1 MVQAT
6 FSWLGVSATV
16 NFSFLATLT
25 VVSSR
30 QFLFWKCIASK
41 QQLHHSG
48 QISCAFLPHYS
59 DSVEPECSE
68 QFFDGEKSIAVQGI
82 ASMMKPWGCPSFET
96 CYHCSVIFGCFWS
109 RFYIVILGMT
119 FFFSTNLL
127 FPIFI
132 WTFYFLFLF
141 GLSFPFSI
149 LDFCF
154 PFLFG
159 LLFPFSIW
167 TFSIWIFISF
177 FYLDFSFPFLFRFLF
192 LFLDFYFFF
201 RLLYPFWSLIS
212 LFAQIAIWSW
222 ISSKFFFLIYH
233 IVPSF

>member
-96 CYHCSVIFGCFWS
+96 CYHCSVIFGCFRS

-119 FFFSTNLL
+119 FFLVS
-127 FPIFI
+127 PI
-132 WTFYFLFLF
+132 
-141 GLSFPFSI
+141 
-149 LDFCF
+149 
-154 PFLFG
+154 
-159 LLFPFSIW
+159 
-167 TFSIWIFISF
+167 
-177 FYLDFSFPFLFRFLF
+177 
-192 LFLDFYFFF
+192 
-201 RLLYPFWSLIS
+201 IS

-222 ISSKFFFLIYH
+222 ISSSWISSKFFFYKKWKHTSSRRLLIKDR
-233 IVPSF
+233 VVDLSSFFIIKLKCI

>member
-96 CYHCSVIFGCFWS
+96 CYHCSVIFWLFL
-109 RFYIVILGMT
+109 IAILHRDLRND
-119 FFFSTNLL
+119 FFFSFSN
-127 FPIFI
+127 
-132 WTFYFLFLF
+132 Y
-141 GLSFPFSI
+141 FPFCTNCDQI
-149 LDFCF
+149 LDF
-154 PFLFG
+154 FL
-159 LLFPFSIW
+159 
-167 TFSIWIFISF
+167 
-177 FYLDFSFPFLFRFLF
+177 LDFFQV
-192 LFLDFYFFF
+192 FFF
-201 RLLYPFWSLIS
+201 
-212 LFAQIAIWSW
+212 
-222 ISSKFFFLIYH
+222 FF
-233 IVPSF
+233 